1 MDTFD
6 VAIAESR
13 PLGIITQGSLS
24 KGLEMRLHAHA
35 SVEDVRVGKFVVV
48 EGRRHRYFSM
58 LTDVCLGTANP
69 QILLDP
75 PTEGSLLGTV
85 LQGIGTFGT
94 VNVSPMLM
102 LERQSDDREELRPV
116 KTIPGHFSPVF
127 EASETDFGTVFGAET
142 DPKARRFNIGRPLD
156 MDTPVCLDLDRFVE
170 RSNGI
175 FGKSGTGKSFL
186 TRLVLAGTIQREAAV
201 NLIFDMHNEYGWQ
214 ARSERRDMPVVK
226 GLKQLFGQDVVV
238 FTLDPE
244 STSRRGIAGAH
255 EVLISLDQIE
265 IADLALLK
273 DELNLS
279 EAAIESALIL
289 REGLGGS
296 RWLSRFLEMSTGE
309 IDQFVETGKGHAGAL
324 KALQRKL
331 IKVTEL
337 SYIRNAVN
345 FDAIEAILK
354 YIDQGKHV
362 ILEFGSQNTLL
373 SYMLAANI
381 ITRRIHARYVKRC
394 DEYYADPLNVAP
406 PKKLMITIEEAH
418 KFLAPSIAKQTIFG
432 TIAREMRKYFVTLLI
447 VDQRPS
453 GIDAEVLSQVGTR
466 ITALLNDDKDI
477 DAVFTGVSGG
487 QNLRTVLSQ
496 LDPKQQALVL
506 GYAVPMPVVVRTRDY
521 DEAFYAAMVNG
532 RIGAGP
538 PEEKAKRGKRHMA
551 TLWPA

>member
-1 MDTFD
+1 MGSH
-6 VAIAESR
+6 AESR
-13 PLGIITQGSLS
+13 QLGIITQGSLS
-24 KGLEMRLHAHA
+24 RGLEMRLHEHA

-48 EGRRHRYFSM
+48 EGQRHRYFSM
-58 LTDVCLGTANP
+58 LTDVGLGAANA

-75 PTEGSLLGTV
+75 PAEGSLLGSV
-85 LQGIGTFGT
+85 LAGIGTFGT
-94 VNVSPMLM
+94 VNVNPMLM
-102 LERQSDDREELRPV
+102 LERQATGELELRPV

-127 EASETDFGTVFGAET
+127 EASEADFGTVFGTED
-142 DPKARRFNIGRPLD
+142 DPRARRFAIGKPLD
-156 MDTPVCLDLDRFVE
+156 MDTPVCVDLDRFVE

-186 TRLVLAGTIQREAAV
+186 TRLMLAGVIQREAAV

-226 GLKQLFGQDVVV
+226 GLKQLFGHDVAV

-244 STSRRGIAGAH
+244 STRRRGIAGAH
-255 EVLISLDQIE
+255 EVFISLDQIE

-279 EAAIESALIL
+279 EAAIESAMLL

-296 RWLSRFLEMSTGE
+296 RWLSRFLEMTSAE
-309 IDQFVETGKGHAGAL
+309 IEGFVEHGKGHAGAL

-331 IKVTEL
+331 IKITEL
-337 SYIRNAVN
+337 SYIREGVPY
-345 FDAIEAILK
+345 DAIEAILK

-362 ILEFGSQNTLL
+362 ILEFGSENTLL
-373 SYMLAANI
+373 SYMLAANL
-381 ITRRIHARYVKRC
+381 ITRRIHARYVRRC
-394 DEYYADPLNVAP
+394 DEYYADPLNVSP

-477 DAVFTGVSGG
+477 DAVFTGVAGG
-487 QNLRTVLSQ
+487 QHLRTVLSQ

-521 DEAFYAAMVNG
+521 DERFYQDMAAG
-532 RIGAGP
+532 RASAAP
-538 PEEKAKRGKRHMA
+538 PEEKAKRGKKHMA

>member
-1 MDTFD
+1 MPP
-6 VAIAESR
+6 ISR
-13 PLGIITQGSLS
+13 NRLGVVTSGSLVE
-24 KGLEMRLHAHA
+24 GLCARLEGRE
-35 SVEDVRVGKFVVV
+35 SVEDMGVGKFVVIKG
-48 EGRRHRYFSM
+48 EKHEFFSM
-58 LTDVCLGTANP
+58 ITDVVLEATN
-69 QILLDP
+69 QKVLVDP
-75 PTEGSLLGTV
+75 PNGDLFIHEVLAGTSTYGSIKLK
-85 LQGIGTFGT
+85 
-94 VNVSPMLM
+94 PMLM
-102 LERQSDDREELRPV
+102 LPRDLDQGLLPV
-116 KTIPGHFSPVF
+116 KTIPHHFAAVQ
-127 EASETDFGTVFGAET
+127 EADESDFQRVFGGEDATHFEV
-142 DPKARRFNIGRPLD
+142 GRPLD
-156 MDTPVCLDLDRFVE
+156 MDVPVCIDLERLVE

-186 TRLVLAGTIQREAAV
+186 TRLMLAGVIQRDAAV

-226 GLKQLFGQDVVV
+226 GLKQLFGGDVVV

-244 STSRRGIAGAH
+244 STSRRGISGAH

-296 RWLSRFLEMSTGE
+296 RWLSRFLEMTSGE
-309 IDQFVETGKGHAGAL
+309 IEGFVEQGKGHAGAL

-337 SYIRNAVN
+337 SYIRTGVPY
-345 FDAIEAILK
+345 DAIEAMLK

-381 ITRRIHARYVKRC
+381 ITRRIHGRYVKRC

-418 KFLAPSIAKQTIFG
+418 KFLAPAIAKQTIFG

-496 LDPKQQALVL
+496 LDPKQQALVM

-521 DEAFYAAMVNG
+521 DEAFYAAMAAG
-532 RIGAGP
+532 RESAA